1 MASNVSSVLY
11 LFSTV
16 FSYDSYVLL
25 SLCLAA
31 LDGVE
36 DILGLPNGF
45 HHNVTSL
52 ISEL

>member
-31 LDGVE
+31 LDGVGGY
-36 DILGLPNGF
+36 IRASKWL
-45 HHNVTSL
+45 S
-52 ISEL
+52 S